1 MVPDDDGDVMGVLGV
16 GKELVMLNEVG
27 DLRFLLF
34 TLSRTLLFY
43 SKKKK
48 DRNFL
53 SYPLPQKI
61 RWQGNIKF

>member
-43 SKKKK
+43 SKKKRIETFYLTHYHK
-48 DRNFL
+48 
-53 SYPLPQKI
+53 K
-61 RWQGNIKF
+61 

>member
-48 DRNFL
+48 
-53 SYPLPQKI
+53 
-61 RWQGNIKF
+61 G

>member
-43 SKKKK
+43 SKKK